1 MNQNSEF
8 LAGVLRQGNRALA
21 GFASRELLESHPEA
35 KAGFAPDPFVGWQ
48 NWLAVRVEELAAAV
62 AVNRPR
68 LFISQ
73 VQWGKAVLEARGI
86 LPNTFRDSLVC
97 LQEVLRSEL
106 PEHLRDLAA
115 EYVDQ
120 ALEAYDEPI
129 AYLSSELATD
139 TELGRLA
146 STYLLALLEGDRR
159 RASRLVLDSL
169 DRGQDVRDLY
179 LQVLLPAQQELGRMW
194 LFGEI
199 NVAEEHFASQ
209 TTKSVMA
216 QLLARVKL
224 QPSNGKTMLAA
235 AVAGNQHD
243 IGLQAVADFFEMDGW
258 KTISLGANVPTRD
271 LVQVIDCFKVDLL
284 GMSVSQTTQFEA
296 VKTAIQAVR
305 DGVRGEEIKVL
316 LGGAALT
323 DPDGLEKELGADFY
337 AADAVG
343 AVAVGRR
350 LVGLE

>member
-1 MNQNSEF
+1 MNQNNEF
-8 LAGVLRQGNRALA
+8 LSGVLRQGARALA
-21 GFASRELLESHPEA
+21 GYASRELLEKHPEA
-35 KAGFAPDPFVGWQ
+35 EKGFQPDPFAGWK
-48 NWLAVRVEELAAAV
+48 NWLAVRLEELAAAIS
-62 AVNRPR
+62 ANRPR

-73 VQWGKAVLEARGI
+73 IQWGKAVLEARGI
-86 LPNTFRDSLVC
+86 SPDSFRDSLVS
-97 LQEVLRSEL
+97 LQDV
-106 PEHLRDLAA
+106 
-115 EYVDQ
+115 
-120 ALEAYDEPI
+120 
-129 AYLSSELATD
+129 LSSELAEHLRPPAVKYIDLALEAFDEPTEYLSSRLVTD
-139 TELGRLA
+139 TDLGRLA
-146 STYLLALLEGDRR
+146 SAYLLALLEGDRR
-159 RASRLVLDSL
+159 RSSRLVLDAL

-216 QLLARVKL
+216 QLLARAKL

-243 IGLQAVADFFEMDGW
+243 IGLEAVADFFEMDGW

-271 LVQVIDCFKVDLL
+271 LVQAIDCFNVDLL
-284 GMSVSQTTQFEA
+284 GMSVSQITQFEA

-305 DGVRGEEIKVL
+305 DGLKGTNVKVL
-316 LGGAALT
+316 LGGGALA
-323 DPDGLEKELGADFY
+323 DPGDLEKELGADGY

-343 AVAVGRR
+343 AVALGRQ